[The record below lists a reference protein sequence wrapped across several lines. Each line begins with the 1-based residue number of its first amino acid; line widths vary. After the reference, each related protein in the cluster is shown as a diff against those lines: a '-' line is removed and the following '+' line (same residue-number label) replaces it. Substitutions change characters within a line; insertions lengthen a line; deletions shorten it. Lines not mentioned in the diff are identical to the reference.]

1 MSNAEWALLLA
12 GGAFVAWRLLAPA
25 STATAPAS
33 TATAPAS
40 TATAP
45 ASTAT
50 APASAFNPYYK
61 EPGSRPMP
69 TSSPPT
75 LYVDPTAVVM
85 TVADRVART
94 SETSKG
100 RK

>member
-12 GGAFVAWRLLAPA
+12 GGAFVAWRLL
-25 STATAPAS
+25 
-33 TATAPAS
+33 
-40 TATAP
+40 AP